1 MALNLF
7 IGMSQ
12 ADLEAALKATQ
23 KELLTGKS
31 TISANLGEAS
41 YSKIMTIGPMER
53 LKMILGALN
62 LLDPILYP
70 IDSVSVPTRTL
81 GTFAGFR

>member
-12 ADLEAALKATQ
+12 AKLEAALRATQ
-23 KELLTGKS
+23 RELLTGKS

-53 LKMILGALN
+53 LKMILAALN
-62 LLDPILYP
+62 LLDPIMYP